1 MKIGEALRKERI
13 KLGLTQDQMC
23 AGILSRPFYARIE
36 SGKNRI
42 NAESLFKILLEH
54 QVDLVEFC
62 DLIQDDYTSE
72 ERKVEK
78 QFEFKMN
85 LAVSAKDTEAYGTSF
100 SGELVKKHQ
109 AGVTRVRY
117 YGNGNFNLYLSKS
130 MLNKIRSASYG
141 VAFGII
147 SGLIG
152 SAAGVHTMGLAS
164 GVIAF
169 IAKKLVGAML
179 GQVNPYKVGRVYKI
193 RNWKYAG
200 WRYQ

>member
-85 LAVSAKDTEAYGTSF
+85 LAVSAKDTEALDKYCQQIMNSSNNEVLKLRALITS
-100 SGELVKKHQ
+100 
-109 AGVTRVRY
+109 A
-117 YGNGNFNLYLSKS
+117 
-130 MLNKIRSASYG
+130 
-141 VAFGII
+141 
-147 SGLIG
+147 
-152 SAAGVHTMGLAS
+152 
-164 GVIAF
+164 
-169 IAKKLVGAML
+169 
-179 GQVNPYKVGRVYKI
+179 
-193 RNWKYAG
+193 
-200 WRYQ
+200 